1 MPGNDPLCKK
11 RIKKNVVGVLVG
23 LPRVN
28 FSRKLHWIACT
39 F

>member
-11 RIKKNVVGVLVG
+11 KNKKNVVGVLVG
-23 LPRVN
+23 LPSVN
-28 FSRKLHWIACT
+28 FSRKLRWTACM